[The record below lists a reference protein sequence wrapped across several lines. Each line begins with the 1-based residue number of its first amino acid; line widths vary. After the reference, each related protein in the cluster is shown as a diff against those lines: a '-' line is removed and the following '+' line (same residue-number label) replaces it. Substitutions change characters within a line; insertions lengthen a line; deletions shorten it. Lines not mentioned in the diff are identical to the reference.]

1 MVTTLLERAEINTTF
16 QLNGFTFSIANKPH
30 ELKSCFSL
38 AYDEYLKKGYVT
50 SENSNHMIISEYD
63 MDKRTMVVMVKNET
77 QDVVGTLTIVLDG
90 AQGLPC
96 DELFSSELT
105 RMRENGS
112 KASEVV
118 RLAIADEY
126 KNSKEILSGMF
137 NLVCNYTKNVAGCT
151 DLLIEVN
158 PRHVMYYQRLL
169 LFKIISDQKECKRVE
184 GAPALLLC
192 LNRTDLFDYYENKNQ
207 EKSFLKSLHPHLSK
221 GEEEI
226 NLAKMIKR
234 EMSKISEEILEMAG
248 VKFPLACQFV

>member
-1 MVTTLLERAEINTTF
+1 MVTTLLEKAEKDTTF

-38 AYDEYLKKGYVT
+38 AYEEYLKKGYVT
-50 SENSNHMIISEYD
+50 SENSNHMIISDYD
-63 MDKRTMVVMVKNET
+63 MDKRTMIVMVKNET
-77 QDVVGTLTIVLDG
+77 KDVVGTLTIVLDG
-90 AQGLPC
+90 VQGLPC

-112 KASEVV
+112 SAAEVV

-126 KNSKEILSGMF
+126 KNSKEILAGMF
-137 NLVCNYTKNVAGCT
+137 NLVCIYTKNVASCT

-169 LFKIISDQKECKRVE
+169 LFKIISEQKECKRVE

-192 LNRTDLFDYYENKNQ
+192 LNRTDLFDYYENRNL
-207 EKSFLKSLHPHLSK
+207 EKSFLKSLHPQLSK
-221 GEEEI
+221 GEDEI

-234 EMSKISEEILEMAG
+234 EMSLITEDILDKAG
-248 VKFPLACQFV
+248 VNIHFTCQFV